1 MNKALSRVKG
11 MENYQWATAIALL
24 AVIIHLGIILVI
36 VISRI
41 NYRYDLEWMEG
52 ASLVQ
57 VYRIYTGQ
65 SLYTQPSLSYIPLIY
80 PPLYFY
86 LAAGLFKMMGISFLP
101 LRLVSFASTVGCLV
115 IIYLA
120 VKDKTNS
127 GLISLVAA
135 GSFAATFKL
144 GGAWFDIA
152 RVDMLFIFLCLA
164 AIYFLSK
171 QTTTNSIISGALF
184 ALAFLSKQT
193 ALPIFIV
200 VAGATLLLFRK
211 QTFPLV
217 ACFVIISLAAYFY
230 LNSSTKGW
238 YQYYILALPASH
250 QVKWSTTLDVLRT
263 GLGVEAITIIIGVAP
278 VLFGLRKFLS
288 DKLHQYYFLAVIGIV
303 ATSLL
308 ARINRGAY
316 NNALYSGICWSGHPV
331 WFGHRLADRTL

>member
-1 MNKALSRVKG
+1 MNKALSRIKG

-115 IIYLA
+115 IIYFA

-164 AIYFLSK
+164 AIYFLQNK
-171 QTTTNSIISGALF
+171 PPQT
-184 ALAFLSKQT
+184 
-193 ALPIFIV
+193 
-200 VAGATLLLFRK
+200 R
-211 QTFPLV
+211 
-217 ACFVIISLAAYFY
+217 
-230 LNSSTKGW
+230 
-238 YQYYILALPASH
+238 
-250 QVKWSTTLDVLRT
+250 
-263 GLGVEAITIIIGVAP
+263 
-278 VLFGLRKFLS
+278 
-288 DKLHQYYFLAVIGIV
+288 
-303 ATSLL
+303 
-308 ARINRGAY
+308 
-316 NNALYSGICWSGHPV
+316 
-331 WFGHRLADRTL
+331 